1 MINEIEIDSVSLS
14 IQELGIHAR
23 AYYHQNDNK
32 THAEVR
38 RYENHYELWFSADI
52 SNMKTKYL
60 QNYAEIDLTE
70 EQLIQL
76 RDLIDRKLKE

>member
-1 MINEIEIDSVSLS
+1 MINEIGIDSVSLS
-14 IQELGIHAR
+14 IQELGIHTK
-23 AYYHQNDNK
+23 AYYNQNDNE

-38 RYENHYELWFSADI
+38 KYENHYELWFSADI

>member
-14 IQELGIHAR
+14 IQELGIHAQ
-23 AYYHQNDNK
+23 AYYNKGDNE
-32 THAEVR
+32 THAEIR
-38 RYENHYELWFSADI
+38 KYKNHYELWFSADI
-52 SNMKTKYL
+52 SNMKSKYL

-70 EQLIQL
+70 EQLIRL